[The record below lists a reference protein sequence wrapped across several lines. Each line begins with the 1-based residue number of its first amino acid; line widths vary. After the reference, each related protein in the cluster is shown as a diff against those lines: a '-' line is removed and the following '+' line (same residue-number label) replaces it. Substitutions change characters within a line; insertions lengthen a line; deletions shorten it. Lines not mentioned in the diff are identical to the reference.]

1 MATFLSPLQLQAG
14 AGLLQNQGLHVASS
28 WTAQSTAYTTLPL
41 LVDLINTIANIDL
54 LPATVANLQTLASN
68 SCPALAD
75 SIPSAFISNVG
86 NTVDTT
92 FAVTSP
98 TQSDP
103 GMTGMITLTGEL
115 YLGNGDNS
123 KFAQI
128 FNSAT
133 GYADTTNIFINSA
146 VNANTYLGGT
156 FTDMDNLVTGSL
168 TEVNLAT
175 KAFGDDL
182 SNAGQYI
189 NLADLANYGS
199 PLALIQQISQ
209 RAGTIRVR

>member
-1 MATFLSPLQLQAG
+1 MAAFLSPLQLQAG

-54 LPATVANLQTLASN
+54 LPETVANLQTLASN

-133 GYADTTNIFINSA
+133 GVCRYNKYF
-146 VNANTYLGGT
+146 Y
-156 FTDMDNLVTGSL
+156 
-168 TEVNLAT
+168 
-175 KAFGDDL
+175 
-182 SNAGQYI
+182 
-189 NLADLANYGS
+189 
-199 PLALIQQISQ
+199 
-209 RAGTIRVR
+209 